1 MTVFYEGPFRV
12 GVFVRVEN
20 VKLYVAKVTFGSVPS
35 DKEKFEFIKNY
46 YHKLQ
51 FSPEVD
57 AKVKPEIKNPK
68 RKLKEA
74 KKDIRQKGIGT
85 KVQEALKKQ
94 HDELK
99 NLKKEESRSNRKEK
113 DFLPIETIKE
123 EGTPQEK
130 AYLLFGWLH
139 SQQVM

>member
-1 MTVFYEGPFRV
+1 MDRIHILGRDCSGSLTVFYEGPFRV

-94 HDELK
+94 HEKLK
-99 NLKKEESRSNRKEK
+99 EQKKRRES
-113 DFLPIETIKE
+113 DFFPD
-123 EGTPQEK
+123 
-130 AYLLFGWLH
+130 
-139 SQQVM
+139 

>member
-1 MTVFYEGPFRV
+1 MDRIHVLGRDCSGSFTVFYEGPFRV
-12 GVFVRVEN
+12 GAFVRVEN

-85 KVQEALKKQ
+85 KVQEALKK
-94 HDELK
+94 K
-99 NLKKEESRSNRKEK
+99 
-113 DFLPIETIKE
+113 T
-123 EGTPQEK
+123 
-130 AYLLFGWLH
+130 
-139 SQQVM
+139 

>member
-1 MTVFYEGPFRV
+1 MDRIHILGRDYSGSLTVFYEGPFRV

-57 AKVKPEIKNPK
+57 VKIKNPN
-68 RKLKEA
+68 KE
-74 KKDIRQKGIGT
+74 
-85 KVQEALKKQ
+85 
-94 HDELK
+94 
-99 NLKKEESRSNRKEK
+99 S
-113 DFLPIETIKE
+113 
-123 EGTPQEK
+123 QEK
-130 AYLLFGWLH
+130 T
-139 SQQVM
+139 

>member
-1 MTVFYEGPFRV
+1 MDRIHILGRDCSGSLTVFYEGSFRV

-20 VKLYVAKVTFGSVPS
+20 VKLYVAKITFGSVPS

-94 HDELK
+94 HEKLK
-99 NLKKEESRSNRKEK
+99 EQKKRRES
-113 DFLPIETIKE
+113 DFFPD
-123 EGTPQEK
+123 
-130 AYLLFGWLH
+130 
-139 SQQVM
+139 

>member
-1 MTVFYEGPFRV
+1 MDRIQIPGRECSGRLTVFYEGPFRV

-74 KKDIRQKGIGT
+74 KKDIRQKGVGT

-94 HDELK
+94 HEELK
-99 NLKKEESRSNRKEK
+99 EQKKRRES
-113 DFLPIETIKE
+113 DFFPD
-123 EGTPQEK
+123 
-130 AYLLFGWLH
+130 
-139 SQQVM
+139 

>member
-1 MTVFYEGPFRV
+1 MDRIHILGRDYSGSLTVFYEGPFRV

-68 RKLKEA
+68 IKLKEA

-94 HDELK
+94 HEELK
-99 NLKKEESRSNRKEK
+99 EQKKRRESGFFP
-113 DFLPIETIKE
+113 D
-123 EGTPQEK
+123 
-130 AYLLFGWLH
+130 
-139 SQQVM
+139 

>member
-1 MTVFYEGPFRV
+1 MTVFYEGPFWV

-74 KKDIRQKGIGT
+74 KKDIRQKGVGT
-85 KVQEALKKQ
+85 KVQEALEKQ
-94 HDELK
+94 HEELK
-99 NLKKEESRSNRKEK
+99 EQKKRRES
-113 DFLPIETIKE
+113 DFFPN
-123 EGTPQEK
+123 
-130 AYLLFGWLH
+130 
-139 SQQVM
+139 

>member
-1 MTVFYEGPFRV
+1 MDRIHILGRDCSGSLTVFYEGPFWV

-20 VKLYVAKVTFGSVPS
+20 VKLYVAKVTFCSEPS
-35 DKEKFEFIKNY
+35 DKEIFEFINNY

-85 KVQEALKKQ
+85 KVQETLKKQ
-94 HDELK
+94 HEELK
-99 NLKKEESRSNRKEK
+99 EQKKRRES
-113 DFLPIETIKE
+113 DFFPD
-123 EGTPQEK
+123 
-130 AYLLFGWLH
+130 
-139 SQQVM
+139 

>member
-1 MTVFYEGPFRV
+1 MDRIHILGRDCSGSLTVFYEGPFRV

-74 KKDIRQKGIGT
+74 KKDIRQKGIVT
-85 KVQEALKKQ
+85 KVQEALKKRE
-94 HDELK
+94 ELK
-99 NLKKEESRSNRKEK
+99 EQKKRRES
-113 DFLPIETIKE
+113 DFFPD
-123 EGTPQEK
+123 
-130 AYLLFGWLH
+130 
-139 SQQVM
+139 

>member
-1 MTVFYEGPFRV
+1 MYSMEREYCEIQQWSLTVFYEGSFWV
-12 GVFVRVEN
+12 GFFERVEN
-20 VKLYVAKVTFGSVPS
+20 RKLHVVKVTFGPDPS
-35 DKEKFEFIKNY
+35 DKEIFELINNY

-94 HDELK
+94 HEELK
-99 NLKKEESRSNRKEK
+99 EQKKRRES
-113 DFLPIETIKE
+113 DFFPD
-123 EGTPQEK
+123 
-130 AYLLFGWLH
+130 
-139 SQQVM
+139 

>member
-1 MTVFYEGPFRV
+1 MDRIHILGRDCSGSLTVFYEGPFWV

-20 VKLYVAKVTFGSVPS
+20 VKLYVAKVTFCSEPS
-35 DKEKFEFIKNY
+35 DKEIFEFINNY

-94 HDELK
+94 HEELK
-99 NLKKEESRSNRKEK
+99 EQKKRRES
-113 DFLPIETIKE
+113 DFFPD
-123 EGTPQEK
+123 
-130 AYLLFGWLH
+130 
-139 SQQVM
+139 

>member
-1 MTVFYEGPFRV
+1 MDRIHILGRDCSGSLAVFYEGPFRV

-74 KKDIRQKGIGT
+74 KKDIRQKGVGT
-85 KVQEALKKQ
+85 KVQEALEKQ
-94 HDELK
+94 HEELK
-99 NLKKEESRSNRKEK
+99 EQKKRRES
-113 DFLPIETIKE
+113 DF
-123 EGTPQEK
+123 
-130 AYLLFGWLH
+130 
-139 SQQVM
+139 SQIRRQKKRHKCK

>member
-1 MTVFYEGPFRV
+1 MDRIHILGRDCSGSLTVFYEGSFRV

-68 RKLKEA
+68 IKLKEA

-94 HDELK
+94 HEELK
-99 NLKKEESRSNRKEK
+99 EQKKRRES
-113 DFLPIETIKE
+113 DFFPD
-123 EGTPQEK
+123 
-130 AYLLFGWLH
+130 
-139 SQQVM
+139 

>member
-1 MTVFYEGPFRV
+1 MTVFYEGPFWV

-57 AKVKPEIKNPK
+57 AKAKPEIKNPK

-74 KKDIRQKGIGT
+74 KKDIRQKRIGT

-94 HDELK
+94 HEELK
-99 NLKKEESRSNRKEK
+99 EQKKRKES
-113 DFLPIETIKE
+113 DFFPD
-123 EGTPQEK
+123 
-130 AYLLFGWLH
+130 
-139 SQQVM
+139 

>member
-68 RKLKEA
+68 IKLKEA

-94 HDELK
+94 HEELK
-99 NLKKEESRSNRKEK
+99 EQKKRRES
-113 DFLPIETIKE
+113 DFFPD
-123 EGTPQEK
+123 
-130 AYLLFGWLH
+130 
-139 SQQVM
+139 

>member
-1 MTVFYEGPFRV
+1 MDRIHILGRDCSGSLTVFYEGPFRV

-20 VKLYVAKVTFGSVPS
+20 VKLYVAKVTFFSEPS
-35 DKEKFEFIKNY
+35 DKEIFEFINNY

-94 HDELK
+94 HEELK
-99 NLKKEESRSNRKEK
+99 EQKKRRESGFFP
-113 DFLPIETIKE
+113 D
-123 EGTPQEK
+123 
-130 AYLLFGWLH
+130 
-139 SQQVM
+139 

>member
-1 MTVFYEGPFRV
+1 MTVFYEGPFWV
-12 GVFVRVEN
+12 GAFVRVEN
-20 VKLYVAKVTFGSVPS
+20 VKLYVAKVTFGPDPS
-35 DKEKFEFIKNY
+35 DKEIFELINNY

-85 KVQEALKKQ
+85 KVQEDLKKQ
-94 HDELK
+94 HEEF
-99 NLKKEESRSNRKEK
+99 KE
-113 DFLPIETIKE
+113 
-123 EGTPQEK
+123 
-130 AYLLFGWLH
+130 
-139 SQQVM
+139 QQKRHKGK

>member
-74 KKDIRQKGIGT
+74 KKDIRQKGIET

-94 HDELK
+94 HEELK
-99 NLKKEESRSNRKEK
+99 EQKKKRES
-113 DFLPIETIKE
+113 DFFPD
-123 EGTPQEK
+123 
-130 AYLLFGWLH
+130 
-139 SQQVM
+139 

>member
-1 MTVFYEGPFRV
+1 MDRIHILGRDCSGSLTVFYEGSFRV

-94 HDELK
+94 HEKLK
-99 NLKKEESRSNRKEK
+99 EQKKRRES
-113 DFLPIETIKE
+113 DFFPD
-123 EGTPQEK
+123 
-130 AYLLFGWLH
+130 
-139 SQQVM
+139 

>member
-57 AKVKPEIKNPK
+57 SKVKPEIKNPK

-74 KKDIRQKGIGT
+74 KKDIRQKGVGT

-94 HDELK
+94 HEELK
-99 NLKKEESRSNRKEK
+99 EQKKRRES
-113 DFLPIETIKE
+113 DFFPD
-123 EGTPQEK
+123 
-130 AYLLFGWLH
+130 
-139 SQQVM
+139 

>member
-1 MTVFYEGPFRV
+1 MDRIHILGRDCSGSLTVFYEGPFRV

-20 VKLYVAKVTFGSVPS
+20 VKLYVAKVTFCSEPS
-35 DKEKFEFIKNY
+35 DKEIFEFINNY

-74 KKDIRQKGIGT
+74 KKDIRQKGVGT

-94 HDELK
+94 HEELK
-99 NLKKEESRSNRKEK
+99 EQKKRRES
-113 DFLPIETIKE
+113 DFFPD
-123 EGTPQEK
+123 
-130 AYLLFGWLH
+130 
-139 SQQVM
+139 

>member
-1 MTVFYEGPFRV
+1 MDRIHILGRDCSGSLTVFYEGPFRV
-12 GVFVRVEN
+12 GAFVRVEN
-20 VKLYVAKVTFGSVPS
+20 VKLYAAKVTFGSVPS

-94 HDELK
+94 HEELK
-99 NLKKEESRSNRKEK
+99 EQKKRRES
-113 DFLPIETIKE
+113 DFFPD
-123 EGTPQEK
+123 
-130 AYLLFGWLH
+130 
-139 SQQVM
+139 

>member
-1 MTVFYEGPFRV
+1 MDRIHILGRDCSGSLAVFYEGPFRV

-57 AKVKPEIKNPK
+57 AKAKPEIKNPK

-94 HDELK
+94 HEELK
-99 NLKKEESRSNRKEK
+99 EQKKRRES
-113 DFLPIETIKE
+113 DFFPD
-123 EGTPQEK
+123 
-130 AYLLFGWLH
+130 
-139 SQQVM
+139 

>member
-1 MTVFYEGPFRV
+1 MDRLHILGRDCSGSLTVFYEGPFRV

-51 FSPEVD
+51 FSPEID

-94 HDELK
+94 HEELK
-99 NLKKEESRSNRKEK
+99 EQKKRRES
-113 DFLPIETIKE
+113 DFFPD
-123 EGTPQEK
+123 
-130 AYLLFGWLH
+130 
-139 SQQVM
+139 

>member
-1 MTVFYEGPFRV
+1 MDRIHILGRDCSGSLTVYYEEPFRV

-94 HDELK
+94 HEELK
-99 NLKKEESRSNRKEK
+99 EQKKRRES
-113 DFLPIETIKE
+113 DFFPD
-123 EGTPQEK
+123 
-130 AYLLFGWLH
+130 
-139 SQQVM
+139 

>member
-1 MTVFYEGPFRV
+1 M
-12 GVFVRVEN
+12 
-20 VKLYVAKVTFGSVPS
+20 LYKA
-35 DKEKFEFIKNY
+35 EFEFIKNY

-85 KVQEALKKQ
+85 KVQEDLKKQ
-94 HDELK
+94 HEE
-99 NLKKEESRSNRKEK
+99 LKKERKEENQISFQIRRQK
-113 DFLPIETIKE
+113 NRHKGIIFC
-123 EGTPQEK
+123 
-130 AYLLFGWLH
+130 
-139 SQQVM
+139 

>member
-1 MTVFYEGPFRV
+1 MDRIHILGRDCSGSLAVFYEGPFRV

-20 VKLYVAKVTFGSVPS
+20 VKLYVAKVTFGSVPN

-94 HDELK
+94 HEELK
-99 NLKKEESRSNRKEK
+99 EQKKRRES
-113 DFLPIETIKE
+113 DFFPD
-123 EGTPQEK
+123 
-130 AYLLFGWLH
+130 
-139 SQQVM
+139 

>member
-1 MTVFYEGPFRV
+1 MDRIHILGRDCSGSLTVFYEGPFRV

-57 AKVKPEIKNPK
+57 AKAKPEIKNPK
-68 RKLKEA
+68 RKLKES
-74 KKDIRQKGIGT
+74 KKDIRQKGIVT
-85 KVQEALKKQ
+85 KVQEALKKRE
-94 HDELK
+94 ELK
-99 NLKKEESRSNRKEK
+99 EQKKRRES
-113 DFLPIETIKE
+113 DFFPD
-123 EGTPQEK
+123 
-130 AYLLFGWLH
+130 
-139 SQQVM
+139 

>member
-1 MTVFYEGPFRV
+1 MDRIHILGRDCSGSLTVFYEGPFRV

-20 VKLYVAKVTFGSVPS
+20 VKQYVAKVTFGSVPS

-85 KVQEALKKQ
+85 KVQETLKKQ
-94 HDELK
+94 HEELK
-99 NLKKEESRSNRKEK
+99 EQKKRRES
-113 DFLPIETIKE
+113 DFFPD
-123 EGTPQEK
+123 
-130 AYLLFGWLH
+130 
-139 SQQVM
+139 

>member
-1 MTVFYEGPFRV
+1 MDRIHILGRDCSGSLTVFYEGPFRV

-57 AKVKPEIKNPK
+57 AKAKPEIKNPK

-85 KVQEALKKQ
+85 KVQEALKK
-94 HDELK
+94 HEELK
-99 NLKKEESRSNRKEK
+99 EQKKRRES
-113 DFLPIETIKE
+113 DFFPD
-123 EGTPQEK
+123 
-130 AYLLFGWLH
+130 
-139 SQQVM
+139 